1 MVASA
6 HLGSLTFGDTS
17 SPSVGKPLSAGN
29 SMTKHTLKRRFPNRF
44 NHYNLD
50 NFFSFNSDDGSIT
63 DWNEGRNV
71 LVTEDFIV
79 GLIEGLEEE
88 VGSAS
93 GVVMYN
99 IGEEWGKRDA
109 NFFKNWFEKEYRREI
124 RTSSLTFALEA
135 WWWPFTT
142 QGWGNWDVDL
152 SEQKNGF
159 MFINIFDSAVART
172 LGDVGKPVCH
182 LYAGMFAGFFTGL
195 VKKNLSCI
203 EIQCYAMGE
212 TYCKFLLGKQDR
224 IDAASFWHT
233 EGATARDIEKRLRHG
248 EFVGK

>member
-1 MVASA
+1 M
-6 HLGSLTFGDTS
+6 TFTPTKSSRTVEKISQNLWKNKYPKKHDHYTLEDFFYFDT
-17 SPSVGKPLSAGN
+17 ANGN
-29 SMTKHTLKRRFPNRF
+29 
-44 NHYNLD
+44 
-50 NFFSFNSDDGSIT
+50 IT
-63 DWNEGRNV
+63 DWNESRNV

-93 GVVMYN
+93 SVVMYN
-99 IGEEWGKRDA
+99 IGREWGIRDA
-109 NFFKNWFEKEYRREI
+109 EFFEQWFQKEYEYPKDVHNMN
-124 RTSSLTFALEA
+124 LLYVLEA

-159 MFINIFDSAVART
+159 MFVNIFDSAVART

-182 LYAGMFAGFFTGL
+182 IYAGLMAGFFSRFINKQL
-195 VKKNLSCI
+195 NCI
-203 EIQCYAMGE
+203 EIQCYSMGE

-224 IDAASFWHT
+224 IDAATFWQN
-233 EGATARDIEKRLRHG
+233 EGAGAKDIQKKLVNG
-248 EFVGK
+248 EYLK

>member
-1 MVASA
+1 M
-6 HLGSLTFGDTS
+6 TFTPTKSSRTVDKISKNLWKNKYPKKHDHYTLEDFFHFDTKNGD
-17 SPSVGKPLSAGN
+17 
-29 SMTKHTLKRRFPNRF
+29 
-44 NHYNLD
+44 
-50 NFFSFNSDDGSIT
+50 IT
-63 DWNEGRNV
+63 DWNESRNV

-93 GVVMYN
+93 SVVMYN
-99 IGEEWGKRDA
+99 IGKAWGIRDA
-109 NFFKNWFEKEYRREI
+109 EFFEQWFNTEYEYPKNPKDMNLLYV
-124 RTSSLTFALEA
+124 LEA

-159 MFINIFDSAVART
+159 MFVNIFDSAVART

-182 LYAGMFAGFFTGL
+182 IYAGLMAGFFSRFIQKQL
-195 VKKNLSCI
+195 NCI
-203 EIQCYAMGE
+203 EIQCYSMGE

-224 IDAASFWHT
+224 IDAATFWQN
-233 EGATARDIEKRLRHG
+233 EGAGAKDIQKKLVNG
-248 EFVGK
+248 EYLK